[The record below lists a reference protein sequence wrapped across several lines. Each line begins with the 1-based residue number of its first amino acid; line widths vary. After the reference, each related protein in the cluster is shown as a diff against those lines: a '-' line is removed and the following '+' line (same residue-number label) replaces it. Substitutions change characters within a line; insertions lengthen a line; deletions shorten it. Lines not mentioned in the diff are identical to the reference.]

1 MGNVASTLFCAR
13 YEYLISHTP
22 EEEISMNNRIV
33 LSLHNEMYVIHCDK
47 VLYMEADDHYTHIVY
62 ISGAK
67 FMVPFGLSELEK
79 RIGSVMSD
87 AKFLIRFGRK
97 YIINMRHVFHVNT
110 VRQVV
115 VLTDGNGNNISVSLP
130 KNILR
135 NIIEAISNPDG

>member
-1 MGNVASTLFCAR
+1 
-13 YEYLISHTP
+13 
-22 EEEISMNNRIV
+22 
-33 LSLHNEMYVIHCDK
+33 
-47 VLYMEADDHYTHIVY
+47 
-62 ISGAK
+62 
-67 FMVPFGLSELEK
+67 MVPFGLSELEK

-87 AKFLIRFGRK
+87 AMFLIRFGRK

>member
-1 MGNVASTLFCAR
+1 
-13 YEYLISHTP
+13 
-22 EEEISMNNRIV
+22 
-33 LSLHNEMYVIHCDK
+33 
-47 VLYMEADDHYTHIVY
+47 
-62 ISGAK
+62 
-67 FMVPFGLSELEK
+67 MVPFGLSELEK